1 MGYKYIVKTWVWN
14 SGNLEQRIQEFGD
27 EQSAISFALSANPAE
42 TVKVYVND
50 EVVLSAQIPADT
62 YA

>member
-50 EVVLSAQIPADT
+50 EVVLSAQLPADT

>member
-14 SGNLEQRIQEFGD
+14 SGNLEQRTQEFGD
-27 EQSAISFALSANPAE
+27 EQSAISYALSANPAE
-42 TVKVYVND
+42 TVKVYVNE
-50 EVVLSAQIPADT
+50 EVVLSAVIPTDT

>member
-14 SGNLEQRIQEFGD
+14 SGNLQQRIQEFGD
-27 EQSAISFALSANPAE
+27 EQSAISYAMSANPAE
-42 TVKVYVND
+42 TVKVYVNE

>member
-14 SGNLEQRIQEFGD
+14 SGNLQQRIQEFGD
-27 EQSAISFALSANPAE
+27 EQSAISYAMSANPAE
-42 TVKVYVND
+42 TVKVYVNE
-50 EVVLSAQIPADT
+50 EVVLSAQIPTDS

>member
-1 MGYKYIVKTWVWN
+1 MGYKYIVKTWIWN
-14 SGNLEQRIQEFGD
+14 SGNLEQRVQEFGD

-50 EVVLSAQIPADT
+50 EVVLSAQILPDT